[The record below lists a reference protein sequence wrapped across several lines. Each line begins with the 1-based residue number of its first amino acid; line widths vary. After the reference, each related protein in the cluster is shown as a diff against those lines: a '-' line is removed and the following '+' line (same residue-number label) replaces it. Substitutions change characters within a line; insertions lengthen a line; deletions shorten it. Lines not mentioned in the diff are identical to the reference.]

1 MKRLL
6 QFILFTGC
14 LVSLPAT
21 AHIVYTG
28 HDFGVFNN
36 PSTVTLSNQA
46 VKGNSGWINGVGYGD
61 SHHLLPFRFTLS
73 GSADVTLT
81 FKGLD
86 PFEFQPS
93 YPPGAEPVTTLA
105 EFQPGFSLYSGL
117 THTPPHLADYDSSV
131 ISIANR
137 PDGSAGSFNALGD
150 WKIGNDD
157 GELSFLTYIGH
168 VYDGVTGSSIAG
180 ADGLL
185 DGLVSLSF
193 AGLAA
198 GDYSI
203 FVGGANALA
212 AGLDY
217 FGLSGTLTV
226 DSISQSVSEPGT
238 HSIMLLGLVLLGI
251 MALRPVSGSPVCKNI

>member
-1 MKRLL
+1 MKRLF
-6 QFILFTGC
+6 QFVLLAGS

-28 HDFGVFNN
+28 HDFGVFDS

-46 VKGNSGWINGVGYGD
+46 VRGNSGWIDGVGYGD
-61 SHHLLPFRFTLS
+61 SHHVLPFRFTLS

-93 YPPGAEPVTTLA
+93 YPPGAEPVTTLGG
-105 EFQPGFSLYSGL
+105 FQPGFSLYSGL
-117 THTPPHLADYDSSV
+117 THTPPQLADHDSSP

-137 PDGSAGSFNALGD
+137 PAGTAGSFYALGD
-150 WKIGNDD
+150 WAIGNEND
-157 GELSFLTYIGH
+157 ELSFLTYIGH
-168 VYDGVTGSSIAG
+168 AYDGVTVNGIAG

-185 DGLVSLSF
+185 DGVVSLAF
-193 AGLAA
+193 TGLAA
-198 GDYSI
+198 GDYSV
-203 FVGGANALA
+203 FVGGANTLA

-217 FGLSGTLTV
+217 FGLSGTLTI
-226 DSISQSVSEPGT
+226 DSISQAVPEPGT
-238 HSIMLLGLVLLGI
+238 RSILLLGLALLGVLL
-251 MALRPVSGSPVCKNI
+251 LRPGFREPCL